1 MKKNIVLTGSLY
13 VDGQFVSKKYIASVL
28 AASGC
33 TILKSLPKK
42 GSDAKVVVGRVL
54 GKRKGTALTLT
65 AGERGF
71 EQVDFQTFVTPKFKA
86 SLARTLP
93 TDGLLT
99 SERKWLESR
108 RKSKKATKQD
118 EAA

>member
-1 MKKNIVLTGSLY
+1 MNKNLVLTGSMY
-13 VDGQFVSKKYIASVL
+13 VDGQFVSKKYVADVL

-33 TILKSLPKK
+33 TILKSLPKDGK
-42 GSDAKVVVGRVL
+42 ATVVVGRIL

-71 EQVDFQTFVTPKFKA
+71 ESVDFQSLVTPKFKA

-93 TDGLLT
+93 KDGLLT
-99 SERKWLESR
+99 SEKKWLESR
-108 RKSKKATKQD
+108 RKSKKLKQD